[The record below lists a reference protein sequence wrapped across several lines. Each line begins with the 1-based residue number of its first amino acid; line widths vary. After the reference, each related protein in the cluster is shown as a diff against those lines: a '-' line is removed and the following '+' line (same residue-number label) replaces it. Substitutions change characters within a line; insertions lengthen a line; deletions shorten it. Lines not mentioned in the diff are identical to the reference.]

1 MEDLINVSV
10 NRKEMPFHWH
20 KWTEINFIIRGSA
33 DGVMNNRITQMT
45 EGDIWVVNYE
55 VIHSIENCSDDLLYV
70 QIHLNIESFS
80 RYVPN
85 INTVYFQCY
94 PGECEPAA
102 EELLDEIR
110 GRICAIIGM
119 MSFNTP
125 GIRAD
130 NKVIYACIEILNNL
144 KLGFAAI
151 KKGVDGPRVS
161 DNADRI
167 WRVIDYIFDNC
178 NRKLT
183 LKEVADREFI
193 TETYLSRILKKE
205 TGLNFEETLAY
216 LRAECSIRY
225 LLESDMTI
233 TDISYECGFSAPRY
247 YNAAFK
253 KYFSCTPLEYRRK
266 IKNDIRAA
274 EEVSADT
281 LVFRDGTEIS
291 EIMPFI
297 RKYSGDTYSI
307 RQIRLKGSLRISSNR
322 LEKHT
327 WRSLLKRR
335 NAYR

>member
-1 MEDLINVSV
+1 
-10 NRKEMPFHWH
+10 
-20 KWTEINFIIRGSA
+20 
-33 DGVMNNRITQMT
+33 MT

-70 QIHLNIESFS
+70 QMHLNIESFS

-102 EELLDEIR
+102 EE
-110 GRICAIIGM
+110 
-119 MSFNTP
+119 
-125 GIRAD
+125 
-130 NKVIYACIEILNNL
+130 
-144 KLGFAAI
+144 
-151 KKGVDGPRVS
+151 
-161 DNADRI
+161 
-167 WRVIDYIFDNC
+167 
-178 NRKLT
+178 
-183 LKEVADREFI
+183 
-193 TETYLSRILKKE
+193 
-205 TGLNFEETLAY
+205 
-216 LRAECSIRY
+216 

>member
-33 DGVMNNRITQMT
+33 DGIMNNRTIKMT

-70 QIHLNIESFS
+70 QMHLNIESFS

-102 EELLDEIR
+102 EE
-110 GRICAIIGM
+110 
-119 MSFNTP
+119 
-125 GIRAD
+125 
-130 NKVIYACIEILNNL
+130 
-144 KLGFAAI
+144 
-151 KKGVDGPRVS
+151 
-161 DNADRI
+161 
-167 WRVIDYIFDNC
+167 
-178 NRKLT
+178 
-183 LKEVADREFI
+183 
-193 TETYLSRILKKE
+193 
-205 TGLNFEETLAY
+205 
-216 LRAECSIRY
+216 

-307 RQIRLKGSLRISSNR
+307 RRIRLKGSLRISSNR

-327 WRSLLKRR
+327 WRSLMKRR